1 MISISCSYSYSWHV
15 GSSLF
20 PLHFHI
26 KYSTLL
32 TYGIMSMTNSS
43 SHKKNQQNLQIF
55 LLLDTAVLIF
65 IYERTY
71 LYVLS
76 FNYLHLKLL
85 VQQKISLS
93 PSRQKISGPKYKT
106 VDINRIYHF
115 LRLKRLLSDVS
126 ISIDVESILAE
137 NKPLS

>member
-1 MISISCSYSYSWHV
+1 
-15 GSSLF
+15 
-20 PLHFHI
+20 
-26 KYSTLL
+26 
-32 TYGIMSMTNSS
+32 MTNSS

-55 LLLDTAVLIF
+55 LLDTAGLIF

-93 PSRQKISGPKYKT
+93 PSRQKISGPKNKT

-126 ISIDVESILAE
+126 ISIDVESIPAE

>member
-1 MISISCSYSYSWHV
+1 
-15 GSSLF
+15 
-20 PLHFHI
+20 
-26 KYSTLL
+26 
-32 TYGIMSMTNSS
+32 MTNSS